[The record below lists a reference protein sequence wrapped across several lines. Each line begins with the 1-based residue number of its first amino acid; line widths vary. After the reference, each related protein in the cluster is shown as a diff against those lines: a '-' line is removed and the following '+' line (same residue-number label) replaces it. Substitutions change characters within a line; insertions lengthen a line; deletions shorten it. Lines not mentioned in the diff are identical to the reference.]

1 MTERLYYTDA
11 YLREF
16 EAEVVARIV
25 VGDKVGLVL
34 NRSAFYPTSGGQPH
48 DTGSLNGVAVID
60 VIEREEDGRLVH
72 LLADEGEMQGEVEGR
87 TVRGV
92 IDWARRSDHMQQHT
106 GQHVLSQ
113 AFFQLKGAET
123 VGFHLGEETSTIDL
137 DRAPLT
143 SADLEAVEEAA
154 NDVVFADRP
163 VHAYFLSPEEVN
175 RLPLR
180 KPPSVE
186 GAVRIVE
193 VEDFDYSPCGGT
205 HCRSTGQIGLIAIQ
219 RAERRGKE
227 TRIEFLCGR
236 RALADYRRK
245 NLIVGELVNEFTVGA
260 EELVQAVLRL
270 REQAKV
276 ERRLLNATRDR
287 LLDHEAA
294 RLVAEAQE
302 QKGVRIVRAIF
313 TATPETQPL
322 PWNAETIKRL
332 ASRLMEHPACVAL
345 LGLKADKAQIAFAR
359 SDDVDY
365 DMRALLKEAGR
376 IIGGGGGGQSH
387 FAQGGGSRPE
397 KLEEALAAAYQTLS
411 ESL

>member
-16 EAEVVARIV
+16 EAEVVERVV

-48 DTGSLNGVAVID
+48 DTGYLNGVALLE
-60 VIEREEDGRLVH
+60 VIEREEDGHLVH
-72 LLADEGEMQGEVEGR
+72 LLADEGEMKGR

-92 IDWARRSDHMQQHT
+92 IDWARRFDHMQQHT
-106 GQHVLSQ
+106 GQHILSQ
-113 AFFQLKGAET
+113 VFFQLKGAET
-123 VGFHLGEETSTIDL
+123 VGFHLGEKTSTIDL
-137 DRAPLT
+137 EGALT
-143 SADLEAVEEAA
+143 SADLETVEEAA
-154 NDVVFADRP
+154 NDLVLANRP
-163 VHAYFLSPEEVN
+163 VRTYFLSQEEVS

-205 HCRSTGQIGLIAIQ
+205 HCRSTGEIGLIAIQ
-219 RAERRGKE
+219 RAERRGEE

-245 NLIVGELVNEFTVGA
+245 NLIVGELAHEFSVGA

-270 REQAKV
+270 REQAKI

-294 RLVAEAQE
+294 RLVAEAEE

-313 TATPETQPL
+313 AARPEAHRAGGCL

-332 ASRLMEHPACVAL
+332 ALRLMEYPACVAL
-345 LGLKADKAQIAFAR
+345 LGLKADKAQLTFAR
-359 SDDVDY
+359 SDDVVY
-365 DMRALLKEAGR
+365 DMKALLKEAGR
-376 IIGGGGGGQSH
+376 IIGGGGGGQPH

-397 KLEEALAAAYQTLS
+397 RLEEALAAAYQTLS
-411 ESL
+411 GSL